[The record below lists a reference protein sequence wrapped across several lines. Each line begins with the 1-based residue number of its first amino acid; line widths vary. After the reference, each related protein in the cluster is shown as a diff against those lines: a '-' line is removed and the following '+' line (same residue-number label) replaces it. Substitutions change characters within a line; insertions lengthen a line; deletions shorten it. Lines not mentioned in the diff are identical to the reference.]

1 MNIEISKKAVDELV
15 KMEITGKKFLRIAV
29 VSGGCAGMTYD
40 AGIDDETQDDDM
52 VLFETEKVRVM
63 ADMKSALYL
72 DGLKI
77 DYSDDLLQAG
87 FKFSNP
93 NAGKSCGCG
102 NSFSA

>member
-1 MNIEISKKAVDELV
+1 MNIEISKRAVDELV
-15 KMEITGKKFLRIAV
+15 KMDVTGEKFLRIAI
-29 VSGGCAGMTYD
+29 VSGGCSGLTYS
-40 AGIDDETQDDDM
+40 AGIDKEAQDDDI
-52 VLFETEKVRVM
+52 VLFEKENLRVM

-93 NAGKSCGCG
+93 RAKKSCGCG